1 MDTRSRHLL
10 VEYHGCN
17 RAILDDVKAIE
28 ALMTVAAHAAGVT
41 IVASALRPFVPQGVS
56 GVLII
61 EESHLSIHTWP
72 EHGYASVDF
81 YTCGEGE
88 PERAHEALY
97 AGLEATRAEVL
108 VVERGLF
115 PARPAMRIRSH
126 YAEGEGVGT
135 DRLASGGSDGL
146 SQGPPPV
153 ARKPEPSSDDAE

>member
-1 MDTRSRHLL
+1 MEPMQPRSRHLL

-17 RAILDDVKAIE
+17 RALLDDLKSIE
-28 ALMTVAAHAAGVT
+28 ALMTVAAKAAGVT

-81 YTCGEGE
+81 YTCGDGQ

-97 AGLEATRAEVL
+97 AGLEATRAEIL
-108 VVERGLF
+108 LVERGLC
-115 PARPAMRIRSH
+115 PESPDQPAMRVLRH
-126 YAEGEGVGT
+126 HAEGEDLGAT
-135 DRLASGGSDGL
+135 R
-146 SQGPPPV
+146 P
-153 ARKPEPSSDDAE
+153 SDDAE